1 MGFLPTGASPTGS
14 TPTTIYI
21 LMHNFI
27 ISYRA
32 GFNLSL
38 LKEQKIIFNMIPNLP
53 WYVKY
58 FWCET

>member
-1 MGFLPTGASPTGS
+1 MGPSSTGASSTGS

-38 LKEQKIIFNMIPNLP
+38 LKRAKIIFNMIPNIP
-53 WYVKY
+53 CYVKY